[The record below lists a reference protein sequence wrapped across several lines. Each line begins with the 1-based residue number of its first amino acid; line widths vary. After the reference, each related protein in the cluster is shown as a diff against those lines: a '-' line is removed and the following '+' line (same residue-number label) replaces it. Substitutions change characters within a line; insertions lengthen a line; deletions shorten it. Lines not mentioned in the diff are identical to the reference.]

1 MLASNASRENAN
13 LSNLT
18 LKLNLVTIRSFL
30 EFHDIEINPKKF
42 KNRVKLPR
50 AVRKFKEA
58 LTKEDII
65 KIINGSTNIKLKTY
79 VMVLA
84 ATGFR
89 ATEALT
95 IRICDL
101 DFTANK
107 VFIRGE
113 HTKTLEDRYVFLT
126 KELVQ
131 QLQTYIVYK
140 YRKRR
145 IGYQNKEGKSASRIF
160 EPERQEDDLI
170 FAETRRSK
178 PDFHYYISL
187 CLQCLIKPWIK

>member
-1 MLASNASRENAN
+1 ML
-13 LSNLT
+13 
-18 LKLNLVTIRSFL
+18 
-30 EFHDIEINPKKF
+30 
-42 KNRVKLPR
+42 
-50 AVRKFKEA
+50 
-58 LTKEDII
+58 
-65 KIINGSTNIKLKTY
+65 
-79 VMVLA
+79 LA
-84 ATGFR
+84 ATGCR
-89 ATEALT
+89 ATEALS
-95 IRICDL
+95 IRLRDC
-101 DFTANK
+101 DFTNNK

-113 HTKTLEDRYVFLT
+113 HTKTREDRYVFLT